1 MLFLRWMRII
11 AHLDMDAFFAAV
23 EGRDNPQFKG
33 LPIVVGAEPQ
43 EGKGRGVV
51 STANY
56 LARSYGIKSAT
67 PISTA
72 WRMSQA
78 AQDKGNPPAVFLPV
92 NMARYAEVSRKI
104 MKIIAKYTPL
114 VEQVS
119 VDEAYLDLG
128 VSHEVH
134 EAKDPWAKAA
144 EVAQRLKEEIKQEE
158 DLTASIGIGPNK
170 LVAKLASDLQ
180 KPDGLT
186 VIKESEVLPKL
197 GALSIRAIP
206 GVGPKTEEKLG
217 EMGVLTVLDLRALKR
232 EDLAEKFGKWG
243 EDIWE
248 KAWGRDESPVAEE
261 PAPAKSIG
269 EQETFQT
276 DTLESGPIFAR
287 LEELV
292 DRVWKRFKESGFK
305 SFKTITVTVRFEDF
319 ETKTRAHTGKTAH
332 KTRGAIKQEALKLIL
347 PFLDAR
353 ENPKGKAI
361 RLLGVRVEKLA

>member
-1 MLFLRWMRII
+1 MRII

-23 EGRDNPQFKG
+23 EERDNPQFKG
-33 LPIVVGAEPQ
+33 LPIVVGADPK

-56 LARSYGIKSAT
+56 LARGYGIKSAT

-72 WRMSQA
+72 WRMSQG

-92 NMARYAEVSRKI
+92 NMSRYAEISQKI
-104 MKIIAKYTPL
+104 MKIISRYTPL

-119 VDEAYLDLG
+119 VDEAYLDMG
-128 VSHEVH
+128 VNHEIH
-134 EAKDPWAKAA
+134 QAEDHWIKAA
-144 EVAQRLKEEIKQEE
+144 EIAQKLKEEIKQQE

-170 LVAKLASDLQ
+170 LVAKLASDMQ

-186 VIKESEVLPKL
+186 VIKEDEVLPKL
-197 GALSIRAIP
+197 GALPIRAIP

-217 EMGVLTVLDLRALKR
+217 EMGVLTVLDLRVLKK
-232 EDLAEKFGKWG
+232 EELAEKFGKWG

-248 KAWGRDESPVAEE
+248 KAWGRDESPVAED
-261 PAPAKSIG
+261 PTPAKSIG

-276 DTLESGPIFAR
+276 DTLDSSLIFTL
-287 LEELV
+287 LEELTG
-292 DRVWKRFKESGFK
+292 RVWERFQESEFK
-305 SFKTITVTVRFEDF
+305 SFKTVTVTVRFEDF
-319 ETKTRAHTGKTAH
+319 ETKTRAHTGKKIY
-332 KTRGAIKQEALKLIL
+332 KTKSEIKQEAMKLIL

-353 ENPKGKAI
+353 ENPKNKSI
-361 RLLGVRVEKLA
+361 RLLGVRVEKLD